1 MKGFCYAAALQFRLD
16 IRSKALLITCYL
28 VPLIFFGLMGG
39 IFTSID
45 PTAKTTLLSS
55 MTVMGVSM
63 GALIGLP
70 PTLAE
75 IYGSDVKKS
84 YQAGG
89 VPLCLGAFTTALS
102 TFCHLLILSVIL
114 YGIAPLAFD
123 AALPKHPAQ
132 YFSALALLIAVNLS
146 IGCALGLAVTN
157 QSKLTMLCQ
166 IFFLPSILLSGIL
179 VSVDLLPSFLA
190 KLGMLFPAYWG
201 YRLMQEN
208 GFRWENFW
216 PLAVILLA
224 ALTVCGLLLRRI
236 RNR

>member
-1 MKGFCYAAALQFRLD
+1 MKGFCYAAVLQFRLD

-45 PTAKTTLLSS
+45 PTSITTLLSS

-89 VPLCLGAFTTALS
+89 VPLCLGVFTTALS

-114 YGIAPLAFD
+114 YGIAPPAFD
-123 AALPKHPAQ
+123 AALPEHPAQ

-224 ALTVCGLLLRRI
+224 ALTVCGFLLRRI